1 MLACS
6 RRKEK
11 TPPSVAVVI
20 YVEKGDDNC
29 FATFREVY
37 TFTYISY
44 TKQFFL
50 RSYIALDYLSL
61 FEERVPLSGR
71 AISIKPQSESS
82 IRRRKGRPS
91 AICRRVGLS
100 PARVSLPSSISVSI
114 ALTGFCSGEIPASLS
129 MTANERV
136 RECLFPLH
144 TAKFDFSREDRGSFV
159 FERLL
164 DSAPL
169 HWGSGN
175 FRIFI

>member
-1 MLACS
+1 MTIVSLLSA
-6 RRKEK
+6 RL
-11 TPPSVAVVI
+11 
-20 YVEKGDDNC
+20 
-29 FATFREVY
+29 Y
-37 TFTYISY
+37 TFIYISY

-136 RECLFPLH
+136 REVPLSVTH
-144 TAKFDFSREDRGSFV
+144 GEVRLLPRGS
-159 FERLL
+159 R
-164 DSAPL
+164 
-169 HWGSGN
+169 
-175 FRIFI
+175 